1 MPERCPSGYSA
12 ATRMNDPT
20 PTPPLRPQQTI
31 PLDSTPER
39 PAQTMPLE
47 AGGGPSQTMP
57 LDAGNGPSQTMGL
70 EPVQSSIFPSDMD
83 AMTERAGDEIGA
95 YTLVSKLGEGGFGA
109 VWLAERRKPFTQR
122 VALKIIKAG
131 LDSRSI
137 ITRFEQERQTL
148 AVMNH
153 PNVARVIDGG
163 VTPSGG
169 PYFVME
175 YVKGQPI
182 TDFCDAKVL
191 SNRDRLSIFIQ
202 VCDAVQHA
210 HSKGI
215 IHRDLKP
222 GNILVSVADGETPL
236 VKVIDF
242 GVAKALT
249 QLDTDEL
256 AKEEEGKM
264 VGTPEYMSPEQAE
277 AENDQIDTRSDV
289 YSLGV
294 ILYELVSGVLPFD
307 SSELRKKSYQEIQR
321 TIREEAPP
329 SLSVRLSVI
338 AQKDT
343 SQIKQIAKGHGESF
357 DRLLRDLRR
366 ELEWIPLKAM
376 RREPKNRYQT
386 AAAMAEDIRRYLD
399 GHALEAAPKSGAYRL
414 RKYVRRHL
422 VFVLASAAVLAAL
435 VTGLALTFWQWRE
448 AVDARAFA
456 QASEQRAIEQRNAAD
471 AARVE
476 ATKAKDAA
484 LVSEAKA
491 VKEREAA
498 DAARRRVEE
507 EAYIANIQMASAWLD
522 SGRMGRVR
530 ERLDACP
537 PARRD
542 WEWNWLDT
550 QSDSSLTALRAPTS
564 GEVLLARFSPDG
576 AQALTLSYDRSVRV
590 WNAATGEPIAE
601 LKGSGGSLNDA
612 VFSPNGRRVATACK
626 DGTARVWDAATGG
639 VVAELKGHAKSV
651 RAVAF
656 NQDGSRVATA
666 SEDGTARTWNA
677 GTGAMVAEMKGH
689 GDVVTAVAFS
699 PDGKRLATASADR
712 SVRLWDPEKGA
723 SLAEMQGHDKTVST
737 IAWRADGSMLASG
750 SADGSARLWAADG
763 TAAGTLKGH
772 QDAVMSLAFTP
783 DGRQLLTGSLDR
795 TARLWDVAT
804 GSARSTLAGHS
815 AAVMAV
821 ACSPDNRL
829 AISASDDGTLR
840 VWDLATSMPLATR
853 RGHADK
859 VWSCAFHPDGTRVL
873 TGSLDGSARLW
884 ETFPQTPLRE
894 VSAHKGVVRAVSAS
908 PDGRRFVTAST
919 DGTGRIWNADDAA
932 PVAVLQ
938 GHGGAVT
945 SARFNADG
953 TQVLTTSADNTARLW
968 DAKTGAQQGPL
979 EGHAGAVTSARF
991 SNDGKRV
998 VTVSADQTAR
1008 TWDAA
1013 SRRPL
1018 KEFKGHAEKVNSA
1031 RFSADGTRV
1040 VTASA
1045 DKSAR
1050 LWDASTAAVIR
1061 EFKDP
1066 GGAVLSATLSEDGK
1080 RLVTV
1085 AADQSARTWNAE
1097 TGELLAT
1104 MRPGDAPIRGAIFSE
1119 DGASVLIWS
1128 LQDRTPRLFDAA
1140 NGSESLQLTGH
1151 EGGVTQAE
1159 FSEDG
1164 RRIFTASIDG
1174 SARIWDAKSGALL
1187 ATLRG
1192 TSGLGV
1198 TAGALLRD
1206 GVRIATASGDDG
1218 SVQVWDAAPTRVR
1231 FAERQFAQQ
1240 GRAGNLGSEYARESQ
1255 GEAAATWLTDPR
1267 ASANRPNFL
1276 RVNGLSA
1283 PDGATVNGLV
1293 RQCLADGRVDA
1304 ALGCAKA
1311 WGLASLDTT
1320 LLNALAWRGL
1330 TKLQQGDPARDL
1342 DLVLACS
1349 QLAASRTDRRDPF
1362 LLDTLAQVHAGR
1374 RERERAEQVWREA
1387 LTILE
1392 SEPAPKAAE
1401 ELARRDALKASI
1413 RAALEPKP
1421 ATGTSAT
1428 PSTDQP

>member
-1 MPERCPSGYSA
+1 
-12 ATRMNDPT
+12 MNDPT
-20 PTPPLRPQQTI
+20 PTPPLRPQQTM
-31 PLDSTPER
+31 PLESAPDR

-47 AGGGPSQTMP
+47 SG
-57 LDAGNGPSQTMGL
+57 GPSQTMGL
-70 EPVQSSIFPSDMD
+70 EPAQSSIFPSDMD
-83 AMTERAGDEIGA
+83 DMTERPGDEIGA

-109 VWLAERRKPFTQR
+109 VWLAERRKPFVQR

-163 VTPSGG
+163 VTPAGG

-222 GNILVSVADGETPL
+222 GNILVSAADNEHPI

-307 SSELRKKSYQEIQR
+307 SRELRKKSYQEIQR

-338 AQKDT
+338 AQKDA
-343 SQIKQIAKGHGESF
+343 SQMQQIAKGHGESF
-357 DRLLRDLRR
+357 DRLLRDLRQ

-386 AAAMAEDIRRYLD
+386 AAAMAEDIQRYLD
-399 GHALEAAPKSGAYRL
+399 GHALEAAPKSSVYRA
-414 RKYVRRHL
+414 RKYVRRNL
-422 VFVLASAAVLAAL
+422 VFVLASVAVLAAL

-448 AVDARAFA
+448 AVQARSFA

-471 AARVE
+471 VAREE
-476 ATKAKDAA
+476 ATRAKDAA
-484 LVSEAKA
+484 LVAEAKA
-491 VKEREAA
+491 VQEREAA

-542 WEWNWLDT
+542 WEWNWLDA
-550 QSDSSLTALRAPTS
+550 QSDSSLAALRAPNS
-564 GEVLLARFSPDG
+564 GEVLLARFSSDG
-576 AQALTLSYDRSVRV
+576 TQALTLTYDRSVRV
-590 WNAATGEPIAE
+590 WNLATGEPIAE
-601 LKGSGGSLNDA
+601 LKGSAGSLNDA
-612 VFSPNGRRVATACK
+612 VFSPDGRRVATACT
-626 DGTARVWDAATGG
+626 DGTARVWDAATGA
-639 VVAELKGHAKSV
+639 VVAELKGHVKSV

-656 NQDGSRVATA
+656 SPDGSRVATA
-666 SEDGTARTWNA
+666 SEDGTARIWNA
-677 GTGAMVAEMKGH
+677 GTGAMVFELKGH
-689 GDVVTAVAFS
+689 GDVVTALAFS

-712 SVRLWDPEKGA
+712 TGRLWDPASGA
-723 SLAEMQGHDKTVST
+723 ALAELRGHDKVVST
-737 IAWRADGSMLASG
+737 LAWRADGGMLASG
-750 SADGSARLWAADG
+750 SADGTARLWRADG
-763 TAAGTLKGH
+763 ASAGILNGH
-772 QDAVMSLAFTP
+772 QDAVMSLTFTA
-783 DGRQLLTGSLDR
+783 DGGQLLTGSLDR
-795 TARLWDVAT
+795 TARFWDVAT
-804 GSARSTLAGHS
+804 GAPRSTLAGHA

-821 ACSPDNRL
+821 ACSPDDKL
-829 AISASDDGTLR
+829 AITASDDGTLR
-840 VWDLATSMPLATR
+840 VWDVSTALPLATR

-859 VWSCAFHPDGTRVL
+859 IWSCAFNADGTRVL
-873 TGSLDGSARLW
+873 TGSLDGTARLW
-884 ETFPQTPLRE
+884 ETFPQAALRE
-894 VSAHKGVVRAVSAS
+894 VSAHKGVVRMVAAS
-908 PDGRRFVTAST
+908 PDGTRFATASA
-919 DGTGRIWNADDAA
+919 DGTARIWNAGDAA
-932 PVAVLQ
+932 PVALLQ

-945 SARFNADG
+945 SARFSADG
-953 TQVLTTSADNTARLW
+953 SQVLTTSADNTARLW
-968 DAKTGAQQGPL
+968 DARTGAQQGAL

-1008 TWDAA
+1008 SWDAQ

-1018 KEFKGHAEKVNSA
+1018 KEFKGHADKVNSA

-1040 VTASA
+1040 ITGSA
-1045 DKSAR
+1045 DRSAR
-1050 LWDASTAAVIR
+1050 LWDASTAALIR

-1066 GGAVLSATLSEDGK
+1066 GGAVLSAALSEDGK

-1085 AADQSARTWNAE
+1085 AADQSARTWNVE
-1097 TGELLAT
+1097 TGELLCT
-1104 MRPGDAPIRGAIFSE
+1104 MRPGDAPIRGAIFSD
-1119 DGASVLIWS
+1119 DGTRVLIWS
-1128 LQDRTPRLFDAA
+1128 LQDRTPRLYDSVS
-1140 NGSESLQLTGH
+1140 GSEVLQLIGH

-1159 FSEDG
+1159 FTPDE
-1164 RRIFTASIDG
+1164 RRIFTTSIDG
-1174 SARIWDAKSGALL
+1174 SARVWDARSGALL

-1198 TAGALLRD
+1198 TGGACLRD

-1218 SVQVWDAAPTRVR
+1218 SVQVWDAAPSRVR

-1240 GRAGNLGSEYARESQ
+1240 GRAGNLGGEYARESR
-1255 GEAAATWLTDPR
+1255 GAMAASWFTDPR
-1267 ASANRPNFL
+1267 LVANRPDFL
-1276 RVNGLSA
+1276 RVSGVRA
-1283 PDGATVNGLV
+1283 PDAATVNALV
-1293 RQCLADGRVDA
+1293 RQSLANGRVGA
-1304 ALGCAKA
+1304 ALGCARA
-1311 WGLASLDTT
+1311 WGIDALDTA

-1330 TKLQQGDPARDL
+1330 TKLPEGDPARDL
-1342 DLVLACS
+1342 DLILACAK
-1349 QLAASRTDRRDPF
+1349 LAASRTDRRDPF
-1362 LLDTLAQVHAGR
+1362 LLDTLAQVHRARG
-1374 RERERAEQVWREA
+1374 ERESAEQSWRDA
-1387 LTILE
+1387 LAILE
-1392 SEPAPKAAE
+1392 SEPSPKAAE
-1401 ELARRDALKASI
+1401 EVARRDGLKASI
-1413 RAALEPKP
+1413 RAALDPKP
-1421 ATGTSAT
+1421 GGTASSDPASAQS
-1428 PSTDQP
+1428 PKP

>member
-1 MPERCPSGYSA
+1 
-12 ATRMNDPT
+12 MNDPT
-20 PTPPLRPQQTI
+20 PTPPLRPQQTM
-31 PLDSTPER
+31 PLESTPDR

-47 AGGGPSQTMP
+47 GGGSSQTMPLEGGGPSQTTGMQ
-57 LDAGNGPSQTMGL
+57 SSH
-70 EPVQSSIFPSDMD
+70 SSIFPSDMD

-222 GNILVSVADGETPL
+222 GNILVSSADNEHPI

-307 SSELRKKSYQEIQR
+307 SRELRKKSYQEIQR

-329 SLSVRLSVI
+329 ALSVRLSVI
-338 AQKDT
+338 KQKDA
-343 SQIKQIAKGHGESF
+343 SQMRQIAKGHGESF
-357 DRLLRDLRR
+357 DRLLRDLRQ

-399 GHALEAAPKSGAYRL
+399 GLALEAAPKSNAYRV
-414 RKYVRRHL
+414 RKYVRRNL
-422 VFVLASAAVLAAL
+422 VFVLAVAAVLAAL

-448 AVDARAFA
+448 AVQARSLA
-456 QASEQRAIEQRNAAD
+456 QDSEQRAIEQRNAAD
-471 AARVE
+471 AARVD

-484 LVSEAKA
+484 LVAEAKA

-507 EAYIANIQMASAWLD
+507 EAYIANIQMANAWLD
-522 SGRMGRVR
+522 SGRMDRVR

-576 AQALTLSYDRSVRV
+576 TQALALSYDRSVRV
-590 WNAATGEPIAE
+590 WNAATGEPITE

-612 VFSPNGRRVATACK
+612 VFSPDGRRVATACK
-626 DGTARVWDAATGG
+626 DGTARVWDAATGA
-639 VVAELKGHAKSV
+639 VVAELKGHAKAV

-666 SEDGTARTWNA
+666 SEDGTARIWNA
-677 GTGAMVAEMKGH
+677 GTGAMAFELKGH

-712 SVRLWDPEKGA
+712 SVRLWSPESGA
-723 SLAEMQGHDKTVST
+723 SVAELRGHDKVVSSL
-737 IAWRADGSMLASG
+737 AWRNDGGMLASG
-750 SADGSARLWAADG
+750 SADGTARLWATDG
-763 TAAGTLKGH
+763 AAAGTLKGH
-772 QDAVMSLAFTP
+772 QDAVMSLAFSA
-783 DGRQLLTGSLDR
+783 DGRQLITGSLDR
-795 TARLWDVAT
+795 TARIWDVAT
-804 GSARSTLAGHS
+804 GAPRSTLAGHS

-821 ACSPDNRL
+821 ACSPDNKL
-829 AISASDDGTLR
+829 AVTASDDGTLR
-840 VWDLATSMPLATR
+840 VWDLATALPLATR

-859 VWSCAFHPDGTRVL
+859 VWSCAFNPEGTRVL
-873 TGSLDGSARLW
+873 TGSLDGTARLW
-884 ETFPQTPLRE
+884 ETFPQTALRE
-894 VSAHKGVVRAVSAS
+894 VSVHKGVVRAVAAS
-908 PDGRRFVTAST
+908 PDGTRFATASS
-919 DGTGRIWNADDAA
+919 DGTARIWNAGDAA
-932 PVAVLQ
+932 PVALLQ
-938 GHGGAVT
+938 GHAGAVT
-945 SARFNADG
+945 SARFSADG
-953 TQVLTTSADNTARLW
+953 SQVLTTSADNTARLW

-979 EGHAGAVTSARF
+979 EGHSGAVTSARF

-1008 TWDAA
+1008 TWDAQ

-1018 KEFKGHAEKVNSA
+1018 KEFKGHADKVNSA

-1066 GGAVLSATLSEDGK
+1066 GGAVLSATLSEDGT

-1085 AADQSARTWNAE
+1085 AADQSARTWNVE
-1097 TGELLAT
+1097 TGELLGT
-1104 MRPGDAPIRGAIFSE
+1104 MRPGDTPIRGAIFSE
-1119 DGASVLIWS
+1119 DGSRVLIWS
-1128 LQDRTPRLFDAA
+1128 LQDRTPRLFDSST
-1140 NGSESLQLTGH
+1140 GSEVLQLVGH
-1151 EGGVTQAE
+1151 EGGITQAE
-1159 FSEDG
+1159 FTPDA
-1164 RRIFTASIDG
+1164 RRIFTTSIDG
-1174 SARIWDAKSGALL
+1174 TARVWDTKSGALL

-1192 TSGLGV
+1192 TSVLGV
-1198 TAGALLRD
+1198 TGGACLRD
-1206 GVRIATASGDDG
+1206 GVRFATASGEDG
-1218 SVQVWDAAPTRVR
+1218 SVQIWDAAPSRVR

-1255 GEAAATWLTDPR
+1255 GEMAASWFTDPR
-1267 ASANRPNFL
+1267 LAANRPNFL
-1276 RVNGLSA
+1276 RVTGGSA
-1283 PDGATVNGLV
+1283 PDAATVNALV
-1293 RQCLADGRVDA
+1293 RQTLADGRVGA
-1304 ALGCAKA
+1304 ALGCARA
-1311 WGLASLDTT
+1311 WGLGSLDTA

-1342 DLVLACS
+1342 NLVLACA

-1362 LLDTLAQVHAGR
+1362 LLDTLAQVHLARG
-1374 RERERAEQVWREA
+1374 ERDRSEQIWRDA

-1401 ELARRDALKASI
+1401 EVARRDGLKASI
-1413 RAALEPKP
+1413 QAALAPKP
-1421 ATGTSAT
+1421 GQTESPAPALPERST
-1428 PSTDQP
+1428 P